1 MWTEQGASAAV
12 VAYGLTLAGL
22 VIGLLVS
29 DAPLKK
35 YGSAPLTAL
44 AVAVLTVG
52 GGAFLLVTFPR
63 LTAGLSMKGMLLARA
78 TILVAAGT
86 FAGLWRPNRR
96 ANHTVA
102 RGTRIIDL
110 ADRPHATGAAQRG
123 VITLAGQA
131 VPTFDEVKHFKII
144 GTTGTGKSTAIR
156 ELLRGALARGD
167 RAVIADPDGVY
178 ADESY
183 NASRGDLILNPFD
196 PRSNGW
202 DLFGELQRSVDG
214 DLLAR
219 ALIPEQGGSDRAWRS
234 YARVFLSCLIRQLA
248 SVGCQDIGTLHRLI
262 ISAPVEELRILLA
275 STAAAPYLTEDN
287 ARFFGSVRAIASSQV
302 AALEHLAVSPDLQ
315 PLSIRKWVRNGPGT
329 SPRGVLFLPYRASEI
344 ATLSPIIS
352 AWLRLAIFEAMT
364 LGGPEDRLWFIVDE
378 LDALGAID
386 GLKDALARLRKFG
399 GRCVLGIQS
408 IAQVSGTYGVADAQT
423 IVENCGNSLILR
435 CSAGENGGT
444 ARFASRLIGEREIVR
459 QQVTRS
465 VNGFF
470 EKAHRSKNVSQQYLT
485 ESAVLPAEIEQLP
498 DLCGYLKFASTAAW
512 LKVRV
517 PMPS

>member
-1 MWTEQGASAAV
+1 MAA

-22 VIGLLVS
+22 VLGLLVS

-35 YGSAPLTAL
+35 YVSAPLTAL
-44 AVAVLTVG
+44 VVAVLTAVG
-52 GGAFLLVTFPR
+52 WAFLMLIFPHF
-63 LTAGLSMKGMLLARA
+63 TAGLGMRGTLLARV
-78 TILVAAGT
+78 TVLLAAGT
-86 FAGLWRPNRR
+86 FAGLWRPNRQ
-96 ANHTVA
+96 ANHAVT
-102 RGTRIIDL
+102 RGTRITDL
-110 ADRPHATGAAQRG
+110 ADRSRATGPAQRG
-123 VITLAGQA
+123 VVTLAGQA
-131 VPTFDEVKHFKII
+131 VPALDEVKHFKII

-167 RAVIADPDGVY
+167 RAVVADPGGVY
-178 ADESY
+178 VDEY
-183 NASRGDLILNPFD
+183 YDAGRGDLILNPFD
-196 PRSNGW
+196 PRSNSW
-202 DLFGELQRSVDG
+202 DLFGELRKSFDG
-214 DLLAR
+214 DLIAR
-219 ALIPEQGGSDRAWRS
+219 ALIPEQGGSDRAWRT
-234 YARVFLSCLIRQLA
+234 YARVLLSCLIRQLA
-248 SVGCQDIGTLHRLI
+248 SAGCRDISTLHRLI
-262 ISAPVEELRILLA
+262 ISAPVEELRILLE
-275 STAAAPYLTEDN
+275 STAAAPYLTDEN

-302 AALEHLAVSPDLQ
+302 AALEHLGASPDLQ
-315 PLSIRKWVRNGPGT
+315 PLSIRQWVRNGQGT
-329 SPRGVLFLPYRASEI
+329 STRGVLFLPYRASEI

-352 AWLRLAIFEAMT
+352 AWLRIAIFEAMA
-364 LGGPEDRLWFIVDE
+364 LDGPESRLWFIVDE

-408 IAQVSGTYGVADAQT
+408 IAQVSGTYGVADGQT

-465 VNGFF
+465 VSGFF
-470 EKAHRSKNVSQQYLT
+470 EKPHRSKNVSQQYLT

-498 DLCGYLKFASTAAW
+498 DLCGYLKFASAAAW

-517 PMPS
+517 PIPS